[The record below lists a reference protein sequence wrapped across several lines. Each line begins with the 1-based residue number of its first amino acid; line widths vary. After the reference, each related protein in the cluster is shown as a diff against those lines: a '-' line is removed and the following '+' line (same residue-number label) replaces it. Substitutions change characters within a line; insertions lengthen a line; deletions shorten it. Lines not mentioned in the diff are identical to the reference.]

1 MKKLLI
7 VSILMIVLKSIVA
20 QKIDTIYYDSNWKG
34 VPVKAFA
41 SYMTIVYT
49 SNDSHYQNIGKT
61 FYITGEL
68 QCDVIPVY
76 IDKYDAN
83 NNLFK
88 GSFTSFYKSGKKQ
101 EVGFYNDSS
110 NRQGVFNYYYEN
122 GNVANTGNFDNGL
135 NEGEFQKFGEN
146 GKISESTNFS
156 NGKIQSITQYYENGN
171 ISLKG
176 SFVNEK
182 INGTLFKYFEDGS
195 GGYVE
200 MEMQNGDLKNNYV
213 TYVDANGNRT
223 KYDNKMENIIQ
234 ETPSSLDLKSTLSN
248 GTQFLYYQ
256 MNGIFLAVNLTAEN
270 EVGKYYVASI
280 ALGNNGNKPILFETE
295 KLTCTVNQD
304 SKSYICKVYSS
315 EEFSNVVGKKLRS
328 RSFWNALG
336 ESLATTNAGVS
347 TSTTTN
353 TSAGYVNSAAVGADN
368 NGNVAVG
375 VGSAYGE
382 NSSSSQTQSY
392 SRSDQYQ
399 ADQNANKNISQY
411 NSQLD
416 QYKQALDEGYLKS
429 NEVAPGQTITGNV
442 NIKYQKGDTLQLNI
456 PISGMIYTFVWRN

>member
-1 MKKLLI
+1 
-7 VSILMIVLKSIVA
+7 MIAIKSIFA
-20 QKIDTIYYDSNWKG
+20 QKIDTIYYDSNLKG
-34 VPVKAFA
+34 VPIKTFA

-49 SNDSHYQNIGKT
+49 SNDPHYQNIGKT

-76 IDKYDAN
+76 IDKYDAAKN
-83 NNLFK
+83 RFK
-88 GSFTSFYKSGKKQ
+88 GNFTSYYKSGKKQ

-122 GNVANTGNFDNGL
+122 GNVANTGSFNNGL
-135 NEGEFQKFGEN
+135 KEGEIQKFNEN
-146 GKISESTNFS
+146 GKISESSNFS
-156 NGKIQSITQYYENGN
+156 KGKIQSITQYYENGN

-176 SFVNEK
+176 NFVAEK

-234 ETPSSLDLKSTLSN
+234 ETPTSLDLKTTLAN
-248 GTQFLYYQ
+248 GAQFLYYQ

-270 EVGKYYVASI
+270 EAGKYYVASI
-280 ALGNNGNKPILFETE
+280 TIANNGNKPILFETE
-295 KLTCTVNQD
+295 KLTCIVDQNG
-304 SKSYICKVYSS
+304 KSNNCKVYSS

-375 VGSAYGE
+375 VGSSYGA
-382 NSSSSQTQSY
+382 NSSSSQTQNY

-399 ADQNANKNISQY
+399 ADQNANKNIAQY

-456 PISGMIYTFVWRN
+456 PISGVIYSFIWSN

>member
-7 VSILMIVLKSIVA
+7 VIILMIAIKSIFA
-20 QKIDTIYYDSNWKG
+20 QKIDTIYYDSNLKG
-34 VPVKAFA
+34 VPIKTFA

-49 SNDSHYQNIGKT
+49 SNDPHYQNIGKT

-76 IDKYDAN
+76 IDKYDASKN
-83 NNLFK
+83 RFK
-88 GSFTSFYKSGKKQ
+88 GNFTSYYKSGIKQ

-110 NRQGVFNYYYEN
+110 NRQGVFNN
-122 GNVANTGNFDNGL
+122 
-135 NEGEFQKFGEN
+135 
-146 GKISESTNFS
+146 
-156 NGKIQSITQYYENGN
+156 YYENGN
-171 ISLKG
+171 IANIAIFNNGLIDGESKEYKENGKLETLTKWSNG
-176 SFVNEK
+176 KPQIATSYYEDGAIQSIIPFANEK
-182 INGTLFKYFEDGS
+182 PEGTIIQYIEAGS
-195 GGYVE
+195 GAYVE
-200 MEMQNGDLKNNYV
+200 TEMKNGEPKNNYV

-234 ETPSSLDLKSTLSN
+234 DTPTSIDLKTTLAN
-248 GTQFLYYQ
+248 GEQFLYYQ
-256 MNGIFLAVNLTAEN
+256 MNGIFLAVKITAEN

-295 KLTCTVNQD
+295 KLTCTVDQD
-304 SKSYICKVYSS
+304 SKSYNCKVYSS
-315 EEFSNVVGKKLRS
+315 DEFSNIVGKKLRS

-347 TSTTTN
+347 TSTSTN

-375 VGSAYGE
+375 VGSSYGA
-382 NSSSSQTQSY
+382 NSTSSQTQNY

-399 ADQNANKNISQY
+399 ANQTANKNISQY
-411 NSQLD
+411 NGQLD
-416 QYKQALDEGYLKS
+416 QYKQAVDEGYLKS

-442 NIKYQKGDTLQLNI
+442 NIKYQKGDRLQLNI
-456 PISGMIYTFVWRN
+456 PISGVIYSFIWSN